1 MDGIADL
8 LRGVQQMLI
17 IEVRV
22 ARGRL
27 MIGMAEQSPDHGQGF
42 PSQQSSLATQVSVRL
57 ALFRCHPRQE
67 VGGAG
72 RPAPSHRD
80 RRQKCSRSPP
90 LVQAQRVA
98 AGGSVRLQPGS
109 DKLGPELAGALAYG
123 RRYDWIARDLGLSA
137 DSGVIAR
144 SIPR

>member
-90 LVQAQRVA
+90 LVQAQQVA

-144 SIPR
+144 SVPV

>member
-17 IEVRV
+17 IGVRV

-144 SIPR
+144 SVPV